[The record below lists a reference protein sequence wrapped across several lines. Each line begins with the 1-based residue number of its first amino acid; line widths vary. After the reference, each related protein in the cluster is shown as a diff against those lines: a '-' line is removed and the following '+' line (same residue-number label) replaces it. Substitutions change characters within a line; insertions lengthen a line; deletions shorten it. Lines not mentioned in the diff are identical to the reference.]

1 MGKVFM
7 MRDFPEDLHTRAK
20 IQAAKEKTTMKE
32 IVIRALTE
40 YLEKVGG

>member
-20 IQAAKEKTTMKE
+20 IQAAREKTTMKE